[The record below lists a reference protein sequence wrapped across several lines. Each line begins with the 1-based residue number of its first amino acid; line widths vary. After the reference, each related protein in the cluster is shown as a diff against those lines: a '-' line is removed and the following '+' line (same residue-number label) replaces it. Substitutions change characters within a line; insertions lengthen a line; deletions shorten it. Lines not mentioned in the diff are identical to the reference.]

1 MEKKLK
7 VKLSTFQTDLTFNEW
22 CERYNVGGLYQEPTR
37 YFTGMR
43 NLTMDTRMD
52 LISPKVDDQE
62 KVTGLLDKIK
72 TKIKWVEKIV

>member
-22 CERYNVGGLYQEPTR
+22 CERYNVGRLYQEPTR

-43 NLTMDTRMD
+43 NLTMDTKME
-52 LISPKVDDQE
+52 LISPKVNDQG